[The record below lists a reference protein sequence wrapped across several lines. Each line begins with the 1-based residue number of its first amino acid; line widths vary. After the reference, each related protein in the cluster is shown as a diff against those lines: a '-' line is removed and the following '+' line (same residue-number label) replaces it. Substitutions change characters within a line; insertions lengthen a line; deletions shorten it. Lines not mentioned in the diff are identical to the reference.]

1 MVLGLLK
8 QVFGTRNDREVKR
21 IKVIVDRINQLEAS
35 IGKLSDD
42 QLLAKTCEFKARLK
56 ERDTLDDI
64 LPEAFAVV
72 RETGIRTLKM
82 RQFDVQMI
90 GGVILH
96 EGKIAEMKTGEG
108 KNTCCYS
115 PDLSKFARR

>member
-108 KNTCCYS
+108 KT
-115 PDLSKFARR
+115 